1 MPEADTASVSY
12 AELLAAVAR
21 YLGYDADSLTASQT
35 AECDAA
41 VQSGVRQ
48 FYYPPAIENGDPA
61 HEWSF
66 LRSEGTVTTTADEDT
81 LALPDGFGSVVGDL
95 HFPVAAHLPSVTM
108 VGEAAMERLRRA
120 GHPHGP
126 PRHFCQAW
134 QSTGTAPAQL
144 LLWPCPDRAYT
155 LSFRMEG
162 DTGRLNA
169 TTRTRPLGGARH
181 AELVTESC
189 LAIAEQRSNDELGI
203 HTKLFRELLASAIAQ
218 DKRFAAGNLGP
229 MSIGCCAPPCQ
240 QNFLITYKG
249 YTW

>member
-1 MPEADTASVSY
+1 MPVSDTASVSY
-12 AELLAAVAR
+12 TELCAAVAR

-66 LRSEGTVTTTADEDT
+66 LRSEGTATTAADEDT
-81 LALPDGFGSVVGDL
+81 VALPEGFGSVVGDL
-95 HFPVAAHLPSVTM
+95 HYPVSAHLPSVTM
-108 VGEAAMERLRRA
+108 AGEAAMERLRRTA
-120 GHPHGP
+120 HPHGP
-126 PRHFCQAW
+126 PRHFCQMRL
-134 QSTGTAPAQL
+134 SSGTAPAQL

-155 LSFRMEG
+155 LSFWMEG

-169 TTRTRPLGGARH
+169 ATRPHPLGGARYS
-181 AELVTESC
+181 ELVTESC

-203 HTKLFRELLASAIAQ
+203 HTRLFRELLASAIAQ

-229 MSIGCCAPPCQ
+229 MSIPNCAPPCP

-249 YTW
+249 VTW